1 MLNYWSTCETE
12 LVALAPR
19 APFIVAEGQ
28 MDGHPEWKDANQK
41 PYSALVYKPVHSNP
55 DDPNSPPLPP
65 PIRQEAVQIPAGV
78 VNARQGAMQDLMA
91 LAGMPHDPRADV
103 PGAVVSGRAL
113 RERQA
118 LTDRSHFQYYDNQ
131 TMAIAH
137 TGEILLDLIPP
148 YYSVQRMQRIIGEDG
163 VPQMVQLNEQV
174 KDPQTQALLEVKNN
188 MTMGQFDVVMD
199 TGPGYE
205 TKRQEGQEAVI
216 DLLKT
221 PLAEPIVKAGADL
234 IVRNMDFAGA
244 DDLADRL
251 LPSNPEG
258 MNKAIKALPRE
269 AQGIVQ
275 ALQAQLAESQKVIQ
289 AQAMELKFKGQIE
302 AGWMQVEREKIDKQS
317 GVKVHDTQVK
327 SDTQVLTQTM
337 KDTTAR
343 DVAEIHGATQ
353 LLNTNTEAAHD
364 RRAAEQMIDN
374 AVRTEKRPNGA
385 G

>member
-1 MLNYWSTCETE
+1 
-12 LVALAPR
+12 
-19 APFIVAEGQ
+19 
-28 MDGHPEWKDANQK
+28 
-41 PYSALVYKPVHSNP
+41 
-55 DDPNSPPLPP
+55 
-65 PIRQEAVQIPAGV
+65 
-78 VNARQGAMQDLMA
+78 
-91 LAGMPHDPRADV
+91 
-103 PGAVVSGRAL
+103 
-113 RERQA
+113 
-118 LTDRSHFQYYDNQ
+118 
-131 TMAIAH
+131 
-137 TGEILLDLIPP
+137 
-148 YYSVQRMQRIIGEDG
+148 
-163 VPQMVQLNEQV
+163 
-174 KDPQTQALLEVKNN
+174 
-188 MTMGQFDVVMD
+188 
-199 TGPGYE
+199 
-205 TKRQEGQEAVI
+205 
-216 DLLKT
+216 
-221 PLAEPIVKAGADL
+221 
-234 IVRNMDFAGA
+234 
-244 DDLADRL
+244 
-251 LPSNPEG
+251 